1 MTKLLEI
8 SLPRPHP
15 RQAEIEACTA
25 KRIVIRAGRRGGK
38 TTMAARKAII
48 AAGAGRRVLYTAPIV
63 EQTDAF
69 WTKCT
74 DWLSAAFLTKLID
87 KNETRRLLDFK
98 HSGGRITART
108 AFKPDHLRGDYGDL
122 ILFDEYA
129 FQDPEVWEKVGAPMT
144 LDNDGDAWFMGTPNK
159 RNHFYRLDL
168 QAKNNDDGR
177 WASFAF
183 PSTENPHLSQ
193 AALAELSQDMTAED
207 YRQEILGEFVE
218 GEGQVFRVRDTH
230 FWKPNGGHADHPK
243 GTTIDWG
250 QVQDYTSISVGCL
263 QCHKELE
270 LIRFRGM
277 SYPDQLQRIKEL
289 YQRVGGSIWAEANSM
304 GLPNIQQLQADGVP
318 VMPFDTT
325 LQSKRQI
332 IQGLRLA
339 LERDEWQF
347 VEDMVARLELEAYEA
362 TTSPR
367 TGQTTYQ
374 AAEGAHDD
382 TVISRALLVWADA
395 QGHITLG

>member
-38 TTMAARKAII
+38 TTIAARKAIV

-87 KNETRRLLDFK
+87 KNE
-98 HSGGRITART
+98 
-108 AFKPDHLRGDYGDL
+108 
-122 ILFDEYA
+122 
-129 FQDPEVWEKVGAPMT
+129 
-144 LDNDGDAWFMGTPNK
+144 
-159 RNHFYRLDL
+159 
-168 QAKNNDDGR
+168 
-177 WASFAF
+177 
-183 PSTENPHLSQ
+183 NPHLSIS
-193 AALAELSQDMTAED
+193 ALAELSQDMTAED

-218 GEGQVFRVRDTH
+218 GEGQVFRVKDSH
-230 FWKPNGGHADHPK
+230 FWRPNGGHADHPK

-332 IQGLRLA
+332 VQGLRLA

-367 TGQTTYQ
+367 TGQTSYQ